1 MSLVGPRLDDA
12 LSEVRRR
19 EGAVLVLQEL
29 MQDDKKQIVRLKRLE
44 DDCKQ
49 AQHVI
54 QMVAKATQMQ
64 VQKRISKVVTS
75 ALEAVFPEPYELCL
89 EFVSKRGRTEAV
101 LSLMRQG
108 SEEKLDPMTATGG
121 GVVDFTAFALR
132 LCVWSMSK
140 DRARNVFLLDEPF
153 KFVSRDL
160 IPHVGALLR
169 EVAERLKIQLIIITH
184 DKAISKEA
192 DKAYKIE
199 LVRNAKGRLESS
211 VSEVE
216 VEEE

>member
-1 MSLVGPRLDDA
+1 MSLGLRLDNA
-12 LSEVRRR
+12 LSEVRRQ
-19 EGAVLVLQEL
+19 EGAALLLKEL
-29 MQDDKKQIVRLKRLE
+29 MQDDRKQIIQLKKLE
-44 DDCKQ
+44 QDCKK
-49 AQHVI
+49 AQHII
-54 QMVAKATQMQ
+54 QTVAKATQMQ

-101 LSLMRQG
+101 LSLVRQG
-108 SEEKLDPMTATGG
+108 GEEKLNPMTATGG

-132 LCVWSMSK
+132 LCVWSMAK
-140 DRARNVFLLDEPF
+140 DRAHNVFLLDEPF

-169 EVAERLKIQLIIITH
+169 EVAERLEIQLIIITH
-184 DKAISKEA
+184 DKAISREA
-192 DKAYKIE
+192 DKAYKVE
-199 LVRNAKGRLESS
+199 LVRNAKGTLESS

-216 VEEE
+216 VEED

>member
-1 MSLVGPRLDDA
+1 MNLGLRLDRA
-12 LSEVRRR
+12 LGEVHRR
-19 EGAVLVLQEL
+19 EGVVTVLKEL
-29 MQDDKKQIVRLKRLE
+29 VQDDEEQITKMKALE
-44 DDCKQ
+44 DNCKA
-49 AQHVI
+49 AQHII
-54 QMVAKATQMQ
+54 QTIAKATQMQ

-101 LSLMRQG
+101 LSLLRQG

-132 LCVWSMSK
+132 LCVWSMAK
-140 DRARNVFLLDEPF
+140 GKARNVFLLDEPF

-169 EVAERLKIQLIIITH
+169 EVAERLEIQLIIITH

-192 DKAYKIE
+192 DKAYKVE
-199 LVRNAKGRLESS
+199 LVRNTKGRLESS
-211 VSEVE
+211 VSEME